1 MNQRHL
7 ALLALASASV
17 CAVVFTA
24 CGGDDNN
31 NVDSGGNDATSNDV
45 VATDTTPPNDTGGN
59 DTGGN
64 DGGSDVAPGDSG
76 CVPGPGC
83 QMCCTQKYPDAAA
96 GFQANEE
103 TCACTNPGLCN
114 TQQTCKQTL
123 CGGNAPNPNC
133 TACLADKD
141 AGDCRAKAVT
151 ACVQDPSCQPLAACV
166 AQCASV
172 INDAGGGG

>member
-24 CGGDDNN
+24 CGGDDTNN
-31 NVDSGGNDATSNDV
+31 ADSGGNDATTDT
-45 VATDTTPPNDTGGN
+45 VATDTSPPNDTGNN

-64 DGGSDVAPGDSG
+64 DGGTDGATGDAG

-83 QMCCTQKYPDAAA
+83 QLCCDQKYPDAAA
-96 GFQANEE
+96 AFRANEE
-103 TCACTNPGLCN
+103 TCACTNPGMCN
-114 TQQTCKQTL
+114 TNQTCKNNL
-123 CGGNAPNPNC
+123 CNGGAATGGCP
-133 TACLADKD
+133 ACLADKD

-151 ACVQDPSCQPLAACV
+151 ACIADPSCQPLAACV
-166 AQCASV
+166 AQCGIA
-172 INDAGGGG
+172 DAGGGG